1 MGAYDRDFHAWAME
15 QAELIRR
22 RSANEIDWENVAEE
36 IESLGRQERSELRNR
51 LTVLLAHLLKWEFQ
65 SSHRGRSWNNTI
77 SIQRRASRRHLA
89 ENPSLKSIQAD
100 LFAEAYET
108 AREEA
113 STETELDL
121 ETFPL
126 APPFTLE
133 QALDP
138 DWLPGASDRDQSSTA
153 SNGS

>member
-15 QAELIRR
+15 QAELIRS
-22 RSANEIDWENVAEE
+22 RSANAIDWENVAEE

-51 LTVLLAHLLKWEFQ
+51 LTVLLGHLLKWEFQ
-65 SSHRGRSWNNTI
+65 PERRGRSWLNSI
-77 SIQRRASRRHLA
+77 SIQRRASRRHLT
-89 ENPSLKSIQAD
+89 ENPSLKSAQAD
-100 LFAEAYET
+100 LFNEAYET

-113 STETELDL
+113 STETERDVDV
-121 ETFPL
+121 FP
-126 APPFTLE
+126 AEPPFTLE

-138 DWLPGASDRDQSSTA
+138 DWLPGGPGGQSSTA